1 MADAMAGADTEVQAA
16 MNKAVQAA
24 NKRDEMYRAG
34 SDSAQGLING
44 LNSRVREASA
54 AGSGAAAAYMAA
66 YKAGMEW
73 AAFTVPCRCTV
84 PVRILYKA

>member
-44 LNSRVREASA
+44 LNSKVKEASA
-54 AGSGAAAAYMAA
+54 AGSRAAAAYMAA
-66 YKAGMEW
+66 YKAGW
-73 AAFTVPCRCTV
+73 ISIHRPVRGTA